1 MSKSGP
7 ICALVYFWVM
17 VSFMGSIKLIGVLYP
32 ELRLSFKASAGDIGL
47 AIGVMNVVMF
57 VQAPVVAYVYKRVKV
72 FYKRGLLV
80 GGTVLPAL
88 GLASASCVQNS
99 SLFTVCLAV
108 AGLGYG
114 ICNITMLIEMN
125 EQDNT
130 RFPMFFSFGRSGIP
144 VGMVLIPM
152 AGEFLMKVYG
162 WQGAMLIISG
172 AIANTIPMS
181 LAIQPLHSTA
191 HQSAAEKIE
200 DIHDDRDMRHKLTT
214 LGREKHLRAVNS
226 TEEDEASRQEVI
238 MAVDESSDSCS
249 ESEWVTHQRRIR
261 SNKYNTNHE
270 EESQPCLSRR
280 EEDKTSFSQK
290 CLSLIRWMKKS
301 EFIIRNPNVMF
312 IYLACVPCYMVY
324 GGWHAFLIPRALE
337 LRNSVRHVVI
347 LTSCVALSN
356 FCARIIFGLCSQKLT
371 RYIDVYLV
379 LSLVNVLSLLT
390 DVLTFGGH
398 TFYVLV
404 TTATVSSACIA
415 CRSIVATMIIRQNV
429 CEENFPI
436 ALALEELVGGTSIMF
451 GAYFSGLF
459 ADLFGSFNY
468 SFMLLIVL
476 DALNVLLMLP
486 VKCNPSSGT
495 EKDEEIV
502 PPKSAC
508 TNGR

>member
-1 MSKSGP
+1 
-7 ICALVYFWVM
+7 
-17 VSFMGSIKLIGVLYP
+17 
-32 ELRLSFKASAGDIGL
+32 
-47 AIGVMNVVMF
+47 
-57 VQAPVVAYVYKRVKV
+57 
-72 FYKRGLLV
+72 
-80 GGTVLPAL
+80 
-88 GLASASCVQNS
+88 
-99 SLFTVCLAV
+99 
-108 AGLGYG
+108 
-114 ICNITMLIEMN
+114 MLIEMN

-162 WQGAMLIISG
+162 WQGAMLIIGG

-181 LAIQPLHSTA
+181 LAIQPLPSTA
-191 HQSAAEKIE
+191 DQSAAEKIE
-200 DIHDDRDMRHKLTT
+200 DRHDDKDKSHSHKLTT

-238 MAVDESSDSCS
+238 MAVDELSTDYCS
-249 ESEWVTHQRRIR
+249 ESEWVTQRRIR
-261 SNKYNTNHE
+261 SNKYNTNHK

-280 EEDKTSFSQK
+280 GHVSEENKTSCSQK
-290 CLSLIRWMKKS
+290 CLSLMCSMKKS

-312 IYLACVPCYMVY
+312 IYLACVPCYVVY

-356 FCARIIFGLCSQKLT
+356 FFARIIFGLCSQKLT
-371 RYIDVYLV
+371 RYVDVYLV

-476 DALNVLLMLP
+476 DVLNVLLMLP
-486 VKCNPSSGT
+486 VKCNLSSGN

-502 PPKSAC
+502 PPKH
-508 TNGR
+508 